1 MLVGIMDIHRCFLS
15 RSDYAPRCPKPDL
28 IERLSLMIEN
38 YNLFLLICGIA
49 FLFGAL
55 FPIVFRR
62 LPISLPMLQ
71 VSFGMI
77 MGYWWTTLS
86 FLDPLNNGILIE
98 KLTEVVVLVSLVG
111 AGIKI
116 DTPLSWPAWRSTI
129 RLLLITMP
137 IGIFAMAFLGY
148 YAFGLSMGAAIL
160 LGAVLA
166 PTDPVLASSI
176 QVGPPNTGSEDTA
189 RFTLTSEAGLNDGL
203 AFPFVYLAI
212 KMAEALS
219 QGKPFTGEILWSW
232 FTHDVLWKIGA
243 GVVVGVAVGKIL
255 ALIVFSKHTRDT
267 TISQGYVVIALT
279 LLAYG
284 VAEYVHSYGFIAV
297 FVAAFAFRRSECEHT
312 YHHKLHDF
320 AEQSEGLLMSLVLVT
335 FGMFLGQGLQSGVEL
350 TWRVYIVSFIF
361 LLLIRPI
368 GGIIALSGLDMRRNE
383 KYAISVLGIR
393 GIGTL
398 YYLSYALNQGFFA
411 EEDAIK
417 LWVVCS
423 IVILVSIF
431 MHGLSAPKLL
441 KMTTDA
447 SR

>member
-1 MLVGIMDIHRCFLS
+1 M
-15 RSDYAPRCPKPDL
+15 A
-28 IERLSLMIEN
+28 EN
-38 YNLFLLICGIA
+38 YNVFLLICGIA

-55 FPIVFRR
+55 FPVIFKRT
-62 LPISLPMLQ
+62 PISLPMLL

-77 MGYWWTTLS
+77 IGYWWTTLS
-86 FLDPLNNGILIE
+86 FLDPLNNGLIIE
-98 KLTEVVVLVSLVG
+98 KLTEIVVLVSLVG

-116 DTPLSWPAWRSTI
+116 DTPLSWRAWRPTV

-148 YAFGLSMGAAIL
+148 HAFGLSIGAAIL

-176 QVGPPNTGSEDTA
+176 QVGPPNTGGEDA
-189 RFTLTSEAGLNDGL
+189 PRFTLTSEAGLNDGL

-212 KMAEALS
+212 KIAQAYSEGQSFNAEM
-219 QGKPFTGEILWSW
+219 LWSW

-243 GVVVGVAVGKIL
+243 GLIVGILVGKVL
-255 ALIVFSKHTRDT
+255 AKIVFSKRTHGTA
-267 TISQGYVVIALT
+267 ISQGYVVIALT

-284 VAEYVHSYGFIAV
+284 LAEYVHSYGFIAV
-297 FVAAFAFRRSECEHT
+297 FVAAFAFRRSESEHT

-320 AEQSEGLLMSLVLVT
+320 AEQSEGLLMALVLVT
-335 FGMFLGQGLQSGVEL
+335 FGMFIGQGLQSGVEL
-350 TWRVYIVSFIF
+350 TWRVYIVSFTF

-368 GGIIALSGLDMRRNE
+368 GGLIALSGLNMHRTE

-398 YYLSYALNQGFFA
+398 YYLSYALNQGFFG
-411 EEDAIK
+411 EDDAIK

-423 IVILVSIF
+423 IVILTSIF

-441 KMTTDA
+441 KMTPT
-447 SR
+447 RPTRE

>member
-1 MLVGIMDIHRCFLS
+1 
-15 RSDYAPRCPKPDL
+15 
-28 IERLSLMIEN
+28 MIEN

-49 FLFGAL
+49 FLLGAL
-55 FPIVFRR
+55 FPVIFKRTS
-62 LPISLPMLQ
+62 ISLPMLQ
-71 VSFGMI
+71 VSFGLM
-77 MGYWWTTLS
+77 MGYWWTSLS
-86 FLDPLNNGILIE
+86 FLDPINNGVIIE
-98 KLTEVVVLVSLVG
+98 KLTEIVILVSLVG

-116 DTPLSWPAWRSTI
+116 DTEFSWQLWRPTI

-137 IGIFAMAFLGY
+137 IGIFAMAGLGY
-148 YAFGLSMGAAIL
+148 YAFGLSLGAAIL

-176 QVGPPNTGSEDTA
+176 QVGPPNTGREDTP

-212 KMAEALS
+212 KVAEAFS
-219 QGKPFTGEILWSW
+219 EGQAFTDEMLWSW

-243 GVVVGVAVGKIL
+243 GVLVGVLVGKAL
-255 ALIVFSKHTRDT
+255 AKVVFSRHTRET
-267 TISQGYVVIALT
+267 TISQGYVVISLT
-279 LLAYG
+279 LVAYG

-312 YHHKLHDF
+312 YHQKLHDF
-320 AEQSEGLLMSLVLVT
+320 AEQSEGLLMSLVLVI

-350 TWRVYIVSFIF
+350 TWRVYIVSFTF

-368 GGIIALSGLDMRRNE
+368 GGFIALSGLNLPRTE
-383 KYAISVLGIR
+383 KYAISALGIR

-411 EEDAIK
+411 EDDALK
-417 LWVVCS
+417 LWIVCS
-423 IVILVSIF
+423 IVILASIF
-431 MHGLSAPKLL
+431 IHGLSATRLL
-441 KMTTDA
+441 KMTPKKHH
-447 SR
+447 

>member
-1 MLVGIMDIHRCFLS
+1 
-15 RSDYAPRCPKPDL
+15 
-28 IERLSLMIEN
+28 MIEN

-49 FLFGAL
+49 FLLGAL
-55 FPIVFRR
+55 FPVIFKRTS
-62 LPISLPMLQ
+62 ISLPMLQ
-71 VSFGMI
+71 VSFGLM
-77 MGYWWTTLS
+77 MGYWWTSLS
-86 FLDPLNNGILIE
+86 FLDPINNGVIIE
-98 KLTEVVVLVSLVG
+98 KLTEIVILVSLVG

-116 DTPLSWPAWRSTI
+116 DTEFSWQLWRPTI

-137 IGIFAMAFLGY
+137 IGIFAMAGLGY
-148 YAFGLSMGAAIL
+148 YAFGLSLGAAIL

-176 QVGPPNTGSEDTA
+176 QVGPPNTGREDTP

-212 KMAEALS
+212 KVAEAFS
-219 QGKPFTGEILWSW
+219 EGQAFTDEMLWSW

-243 GVVVGVAVGKIL
+243 GVLVGVLVGKAL
-255 ALIVFSKHTRDT
+255 AKVVFSRHTRET

-279 LLAYG
+279 LVAYG

-312 YHHKLHDF
+312 YHQKLHDF
-320 AEQSEGLLMSLVLVT
+320 AEQSEGLLMSLVLVI

-350 TWRVYIVSFIF
+350 TWRVYIVSFTF

-368 GGIIALSGLDMRRNE
+368 GGFIALSGLNLPHTE
-383 KYAISVLGIR
+383 KYAISALGIR

-411 EEDAIK
+411 EDDALK
-417 LWVVCS
+417 LWIVCS
-423 IVILVSIF
+423 IVILASIF
-431 MHGLSAPKLL
+431 IHGLSATRLL
-441 KMTTDA
+441 KMTPKKHH
-447 SR
+447 

>member
-1 MLVGIMDIHRCFLS
+1 
-15 RSDYAPRCPKPDL
+15 
-28 IERLSLMIEN
+28 MIEN

-49 FLFGAL
+49 FLLGAL
-55 FPIVFRR
+55 FPVIFKRTS
-62 LPISLPMLQ
+62 ISLPMLQ
-71 VSFGMI
+71 VSFGLI
-77 MGYWWTTLS
+77 MGYWWTSLS
-86 FLDPLNNGILIE
+86 FLDPINNGVIIE
-98 KLTEVVVLVSLVG
+98 KLTEIVILVSLVG

-116 DTPLSWPAWRSTI
+116 DTEFSWQLWRPTI

-137 IGIFAMAFLGY
+137 IGIFAMAGLGY
-148 YAFGLSMGAAIL
+148 YAFGLSLGAAIL

-176 QVGPPNTGSEDTA
+176 QVGPPNTGREDTP

-212 KMAEALS
+212 KVAEAFS
-219 QGKPFTGEILWSW
+219 EGQAFTDEMLWSW

-243 GVVVGVAVGKIL
+243 GVLVGVLVGKAL
-255 ALIVFSKHTRDT
+255 AKVVFSRHTRET

-279 LLAYG
+279 LVAYG

-312 YHHKLHDF
+312 YHQKLHDF
-320 AEQSEGLLMSLVLVT
+320 AEQSEGLLMSLVLVI

-350 TWRVYIVSFIF
+350 TWRVYIVSFTF

-368 GGIIALSGLDMRRNE
+368 GGFIALSGLNLPRTE
-383 KYAISVLGIR
+383 KYAISALGIR

-411 EEDAIK
+411 EDDALK
-417 LWVVCS
+417 LWIVCS
-423 IVILVSIF
+423 IVILASIF
-431 MHGLSAPKLL
+431 IHGLSATRLL
-441 KMTTDA
+441 KMTPKKHH
-447 SR
+447 

>member
-1 MLVGIMDIHRCFLS
+1 ML
-15 RSDYAPRCPKPDL
+15 
-28 IERLSLMIEN
+28 EN
-38 YNLFLLICGIA
+38 YNSFLLICGVA

-55 FPIVFRR
+55 FPIMFKR

-71 VSFGMI
+71 VSFGII

-86 FLDPLNNGILIE
+86 FLDPLSNGLLIE
-98 KLTEVVVLVSLVG
+98 KLTEIVVLVSLVG

-116 DTPLSWPAWRSTI
+116 DTPLTWQLWRPTV

-137 IGIFAMAFLGY
+137 IGIFAMAVLGY
-148 YAFGLSMGAAIL
+148 YAFGLTMGAAVL

-176 QVGPPNTGSEDTA
+176 QVGPPNTGAEDTP

-212 KMAEALS
+212 KIAEAYGNGQRFS
-219 QGKPFTGEILWSW
+219 GEMLWSW
-232 FTHDVLWKIGA
+232 FTNDVLWKIGA
-243 GVVVGVAVGKIL
+243 GLAVGVIVGKVL
-255 ALIVFSKHTRDT
+255 AKLIFSKRTRGT
-267 TISQGYVVIALT
+267 AISQGYVVIALT

-284 VAEYVHSYGFIAV
+284 LAEYVHSYGFIAV
-297 FVAAFAFRRSECEHT
+297 FVAAFAFRRSECKHT

-335 FGMFLGQGLQSGVEL
+335 FGMFIGQGLQSGIEL
-350 TWRVYIVSFIF
+350 TWRVYIISFIF
-361 LLLIRPI
+361 LVFIRPV
-368 GGIIALSGLDMRRNE
+368 GGIIALSGLNIPRVE
-383 KYAISVLGIR
+383 KYTISALGIR

-398 YYLSYALNQGFFA
+398 YYLSYALNQGFFG
-411 EEDAIK
+411 EGDAIK
-417 LWVVCS
+417 LWIVCS
-423 IVILVSIF
+423 IVILISIF

-441 KMTTDA
+441 QMTPNKIHK
-447 SR
+447 

>member
-1 MLVGIMDIHRCFLS
+1 ML
-15 RSDYAPRCPKPDL
+15 
-28 IERLSLMIEN
+28 EN

-55 FPIVFRR
+55 FPLMFKR

-86 FLDPLNNGILIE
+86 FLDPINNGLLIE
-98 KLTEVVVLVSLVG
+98 KLTEIVVLVSLVG

-116 DTPLSWPAWRSTI
+116 DTPLTWRLWRPTA

-137 IGIFAMAFLGY
+137 IGIFAMAVLGY
-148 YAFGLSMGAAIL
+148 YAFGLSMGAALL

-176 QVGPPNTGSEDTA
+176 QVGPPNTGGEDA
-189 RFTLTSEAGLNDGL
+189 PRFTLTSEAGLNDGL

-212 KMAEALS
+212 KIAEAYS
-219 QGKPFTGEILWSW
+219 NGKRFTGDMLWSW
-232 FTHDVLWKIGA
+232 FPHDVLWKIGA
-243 GVVVGVAVGKIL
+243 GLAVGIIVGKVL
-255 ALIVFSKHTRDT
+255 AKLIFSKHTRGT
-267 TISQGYVVIALT
+267 AISQGYVVIALT

-284 VAEYVHSYGFIAV
+284 LAEVVHSYGFIAV
-297 FVAAFAFRRSECEHT
+297 FIAAFTFRRSECEHS

-335 FGMFLGQGLQSGVEL
+335 FGMFIGQGLQSGVEL
-350 TWRVYIVSFIF
+350 TWRVYIVSFTF
-361 LLLIRPI
+361 LLLIRPL
-368 GGIIALSGLDMRRNE
+368 GGMIALSGLNMHRTE
-383 KYAISVLGIR
+383 KYAISSLGIR

-411 EEDAIK
+411 DDDAIK

-423 IVILVSIF
+423 IVILISIF
-431 MHGLSAPKLL
+431 IHGLSAPKLL
-441 KMTTDA
+441 QMTPNKA
-447 SR
+447 HE